1 MEDIQTWCVSRQL
14 WWGHRIPVW
23 YGPEVDDDG
32 RIPSNTNP
40 PKAFVAESQDAALA
54 LARDYYGPNVDVVI
68 HDEEAHG
75 FDYKDDFIATFI
87 QLGRDTDVLDTWF
100 SSALWPFSTLGWP
113 GQTDELK
120 TFYPGAVLVTAF
132 DIIFFWV
139 ARMMMQ
145 GLQFMG
151 EIPFKD
157 VYIHALV
164 LDEKGQKMSKSK
176 GNVMDP
182 LDLIDEYGADALRF
196 SLASQAAQGRN
207 IRLSTK
213 RIEGYR
219 NFTTKLWNAAKFCQ
233 MNECANWDGPID
245 PSRVKEPVN
254 QWIVGEVART
264 GEAIAKA
271 IEGYRFNE
279 ASDAIYRFT
288 WNVFCDWYLE
298 LIKPLLNGD
307 DAEPKAETRRVAGW
321 VLDEILKLLHPF
333 MPFVTEELWEKLS
346 EDGPSRDGFLM
357 MQSWPS
363 YDGFENAEADQEM
376 GWVLDFVSEI
386 RGVRGILNVP
396 AGAKPGLAVVNGSTE
411 TKKRLERHREV
422 LMRLARVDSIYTDDD
437 VPEGAVSI
445 VLGEAT
451 LALKVADLIDREAE
465 GDRLKK
471 RIAGLEKDIGG
482 IEKKLA
488 NEKFLANAPPEIVE
502 EQHQRKADAGA
513 ELSKL
518 SDAFTQLEQL

>member
-1 MEDIQTWCVSRQL
+1 
-14 WWGHRIPVW
+14 
-23 YGPEVDDDG
+23 
-32 RIPSNTNP
+32 P

-113 GQTDELK
+113 GETDELK

-145 GLQFMG
+145 GLQFMK

-254 QWIVGEVART
+254 QWIIGEVART
-264 GEAIAKA
+264 GDAIAKA

-279 ASDAIYRFT
+279 ASDVIYRFT

-298 LIKPLLNGD
+298 LIKPLLNGN
-307 DAEPKAETRRVAGW
+307 DAGPKAETRRVAGW

-346 EDGPSRDGFLM
+346 EDGPSRNGFLM
-357 MQSWPS
+357 MQSWPG
-363 YDGFENAEADQEM
+363 YEGFENAEADAEM
-376 GWVLDFVSEI
+376 DWVLEFVSEI

-396 AGAKPGLAVVNGSTE
+396 AGAKPGLAVVNANTQ
-411 TKKRLERHREV
+411 TKKRLERHRDV
-422 LMRLARVDSIYTDDD
+422 LMRLARLDSIYTDDD
-437 VPEGAVSI
+437 VPAGAVSI
-445 VLGEAT
+445 VLDEAT
-451 LALKVADLIDREAE
+451 LALKVSALIDRKAE
-465 GDRLKK
+465 SERLKK
-471 RIAGLEKDIGG
+471 RISGLEKDIGG